1 MGHSRVAIHTEL
13 DQNEELA
20 VCFALVASVFADEEM
35 AAEAPKAVLPA
46 ALPFNYYGL
55 PYAYHHAAPVT
66 YTLPAPIQ
74 YKYVP
79 KEVEIEVKSFQPEVV
94 ATGCVNAFGNP
105 VPCAQRKRREAE
117 ETAEE
122 AAPAAPA
129 APKLEVP
136 YYYGGYPAVYGA
148 APLVHSAPL
157 VHTAPVAYSA
167 PLAYHHVV
175 APVTY
180 TIPEPEVKEIEVPTP
195 VYKHVVEKVPLT
207 PACQNHLGFPVPCH

>member
-1 MGHSRVAIHTEL
+1 MGAFSCSNSHRARPKMKNL
-13 DQNEELA
+13 L

-35 AAEAPKAVLPA
+35 AADAPKAVLPA

-79 KEVEIEVKSFQPEVV
+79 KEVEIEVKSFQPEVA

-122 AAPAAPA
+122 AAPAAP
-129 APKLEVP
+129 
-136 YYYGGYPAVYGA
+136 
-148 APLVHSAPL
+148 
-157 VHTAPVAYSA
+157 VAYSA
-167 PLAYHHVV
+167 PLAYHHVA

>member
-1 MGHSRVAIHTEL
+1 MGAFSCSNSHRARL
-13 DQNEELA
+13 KMKNLL

-79 KEVEIEVKSFQPEVV
+79 KEVEIEVKSLQPEVA

-122 AAPAAPA
+122 AAPAAP
-129 APKLEVP
+129 KLEVP

-157 VHTAPVAYSA
+157 AH
-167 PLAYHHVV
+167 HHVA